1 MGNMIDK
8 MCCISD
14 QTFEDAIDKRS
25 NYSNDS
31 DQYEKVNKTDSYRAK
46 SNKEKKVH
54 FQEPITER
62 TKNKFENRDSF
73 YYRSSMTTPSSEIV
87 LNNPNKQP
95 PVRTISA
102 LPISLGTIIRKNNK
116 KIDDNYF
123 ISKVIGEGGYGSVIK
138 VIHKNTGQVRAMKI
152 ISKDNLRAGYTELE
166 IFREINILKK
176 LEHPNI
182 MKLFE
187 FYSDDDSFYLINEF
201 CSEGDLSEKLAKVG
215 RFNEKIVKLLMFQI
229 FSAVL
234 YLHSNNVI
242 HGDLKLENVMVDNIV
257 FHENSSSDKNINKK
271 KKPIIKMISFVS
283 SYKEDLYEE
292 KEKDGTLNNNKT
304 NYDYVKNFEL
314 KLIDF
319 GAAKI
324 FTKYKKQFEDTVGTL
339 VYCSPE
345 VLKNNYDAKCDIWS
359 CGVIMYILLS
369 GEIPFAG
376 ETEEEIMKSIIN
388 KNPSFDS
395 SFFLNVS
402 DNAKDLI
409 IKCLYKNKVQRI
421 NAKEALN
428 HPFFHN
434 DIDPYNLFNEDLTKI
449 MHQVLNRLRNFSTS
463 SKFHQVILVFIAYNF
478 AEKKQTQELKRAFFA
493 INKDMDGKIKLREL
507 YKAYQENKMKMTKDE
522 VNQII
527 KEIDFNK
534 SGYIEYEEFIR
545 AALPKEDLF
554 TDVNLK
560 EAFDLFDINKKGY
573 FTSNEMKEVLGM
585 SSNVDQEVVDKI
597 LIDVGDKDINFDL
610 FKKMVFEGFS

>member
-1 MGNMIDK
+1 MGNMVDK

-14 QTFEDAIDKRS
+14 STFEDAIDKRS

-31 DQYEKVNKTDSYRAK
+31 NNYQKSSKTEREKNID
-46 SNKEKKVH
+46 NEKKIH
-54 FQEPITER
+54 FREAITER
-62 TKNKFENRDSF
+62 KKDKLEDRDNF
-73 YYRSSMTTPSSEIV
+73 YYRSSMTTPSSEII
-87 LNNPNKQP
+87 LNNPNKKA
-95 PVRTISA
+95 PVRSISG
-102 LPISLGTIIRKNNK
+102 LPITLGTIIRKNNK
-116 KIDDNYF
+116 KIDENYL

-138 VIHKNTGQVRAMKI
+138 VVHKNTGQVRAMKI
-152 ISKDNLRAGYTELE
+152 ISKDNLRPGYTELE

-242 HGDLKLENVMVDNIV
+242 HGDLKLENVMVDNID
-257 FHENSSSDKNINKK
+257 FHENNDHKELDIR
-271 KKPIIKMISFVS
+271 KKPLLKSLSFIS
-283 SYKEDLYEE
+283 SYKEEMYIE
-292 KEKDGTLNNNKT
+292 KEKSKENNNIKP
-304 NYDYVKNFEL
+304 NYEYVKNFEL

-345 VLKNNYDAKCDIWS
+345 VLKNNYDSKCDIWS

-376 ETEEEIMKSIIN
+376 ETEEEIMKSIMN
-388 KNPSFDS
+388 KKVSFDS
-395 SFFLNVS
+395 SFFTNVS
-402 DNAKDLI
+402 EDAKDLI
-409 IKCLYKNKVQRI
+409 TKCTIYNKNQRL
-421 NAKEALN
+421 NAKECLKHSFFQNDLN
-428 HPFFHN
+428 
-434 DIDPYNLFNEDLTKI
+434 PYNLFNEDLTVL

-463 SKFHQVILVFIAYNF
+463 SKFYQAILVFIAYNF
-478 AEKKQTQELKRAFFA
+478 AEKKETQKLKKIFFA
-493 INKDMDGKIKLREL
+493 INKDMDGKIKLKEL
-507 YKAYQENKMKMTKDE
+507 YKAYQENKMRMTKDE
-522 VNQII
+522 VTKII
-527 KEIDFNK
+527 KEIDFNN
-534 SGYIEYEEFIR
+534 SGFIEYEEFIR

-554 TDVNLK
+554 TEVNLK
-560 EAFDLFDINKKGY
+560 EAFDLFDINKKG
-573 FTSNEMKEVLGM
+573 FFSSNEMKEVLGM
-585 SSNVDQEVVDKI
+585 KNNVDQVVVDKI
-597 LIDVGDKDINFDL
+597 LNDIGDKTINFEQ
-610 FKKMVFEGFS
+610 FKYMVLEGFN

>member
-25 NYSNDS
+25 NYSNES
-31 DQYEKVNKTDSYRAK
+31 DQDEKGNKTEREK
-46 SNKEKKVH
+46 TKNNKDKKVH
-54 FQEPITER
+54 FREAITER
-62 TKNKFENRDSF
+62 AKNKFEIKDSF
-73 YYRSSMTTPSSEIV
+73 YRASMTTPSSEIV
-87 LNNPNKQP
+87 LNNPNKLP
-95 PVRTISA
+95 VVRTISG

-116 KIDDNYF
+116 KIDDKYI
-123 ISKVIGEGGYGSVIK
+123 ISKIIGEGGYGSVIK
-138 VIHKNTGQVRAMKI
+138 VIHKSTGQVRAMKI
-152 ISKDNLRAGYTELE
+152 ISKDNLRPGYTELE

-242 HGDLKLENVMVDNIV
+242 HGDLKLENVMVDNID
-257 FHENSSSDKNINKK
+257 FHENASSDKDLNMKK
-271 KKPIIKMISFVS
+271 KKIIKMISFVS

-292 KEKDGTLNNNKT
+292 KDKNNNTLRSSKT

-345 VLKNNYDAKCDIWS
+345 VLKNNYDSKCDIWS

-376 ETEEEIMKSIIN
+376 DTEEEIMKSIIN
-388 KNPSFDS
+388 KQPSFDS

-409 IKCLYKNKVQRI
+409 KKCLNKNKNQRI

-428 HPFFHN
+428 HLFFNN
-434 DIDPYNLFNEDLTKI
+434 DIDPYNLFNEDLTII
-449 MHQVLNRLRNFSTS
+449 MHKVLNRLKNFSTS
-463 SKFHQVILVFIAYNF
+463 SKFHQAILVFIAYNF
-478 AEKKQTQELKRAFFA
+478 AEKKQTQELKRVFFA
-493 INKDMDGKIKLREL
+493 INKDMDGKIKLKEL
-507 YKAYQENKMKMTKDE
+507 YKAFQTNKMKMTKDE
-522 VNQII
+522 VAKII

-545 AALPKEDLF
+545 AALRKEDLF
-554 TDVNLK
+554 TDINLK

-585 SSNVDQEVVDKI
+585 NSNVDQDVVDKI
-597 LIDVGDKDINFDL
+597 LIDVGDKEINFNL
-610 FKKMVFEGFS
+610 FKKMVFEGLN

>member
-25 NYSNDS
+25 NYSNES
-31 DQYEKVNKTDSYRAK
+31 DQDEKGNKTEREKTK
-46 SNKEKKVH
+46 SNKDKKVH
-54 FQEPITER
+54 FREAITER
-62 TKNKFENRDSF
+62 AKNKFEIKDSF
-73 YYRSSMTTPSSEIV
+73 YRASMTTPSSEIV
-87 LNNPNKQP
+87 LNNPNKLP
-95 PVRTISA
+95 LVRTISG

-116 KIDDNYF
+116 KIDDNI
-123 ISKVIGEGGYGSVIK
+123 ISKIIGEGGYGSVIK
-138 VIHKNTGQVRAMKI
+138 VIHKSTGQVRAMKI
-152 ISKDNLRAGYTELE
+152 ISKDNLRPGYTELE

-242 HGDLKLENVMVDNIV
+242 HGDLKLENVMVDNID
-257 FHENSSSDKNINKK
+257 FHENASSDKDLNMKK
-271 KKPIIKMISFVS
+271 KKIIKMISFVS

-292 KEKDGTLNNNKT
+292 KDKNNNTLRSSKT

-345 VLKNNYDAKCDIWS
+345 VLKNNYDSKCDIWS

-376 ETEEEIMKSIIN
+376 DTEEEIMKSIIN
-388 KNPSFDS
+388 KQPSFDS

-409 IKCLYKNKVQRI
+409 KKCLNKNKNQRI

-428 HPFFHN
+428 HLFFNN
-434 DIDPYNLFNEDLTKI
+434 DIDPYNLFNEDLTII
-449 MHQVLNRLRNFSTS
+449 MHKVLNRLKNFSTS
-463 SKFHQVILVFIAYNF
+463 SKFHQAILVFIAYNF
-478 AEKKQTQELKRAFFA
+478 AEKKQTQELKRVFFA
-493 INKDMDGKIKLREL
+493 INKDMDGKIKLKEL
-507 YKAYQENKMKMTKDE
+507 YKAFQTNKMKMTKDE
-522 VNQII
+522 VAKII

-545 AALPKEDLF
+545 AALRKEDLF

-585 SSNVDQEVVDKI
+585 NSNVDQDVVDKI
-597 LIDVGDKDINFDL
+597 LIDVGDKEINFNL
-610 FKKMVFEGFS
+610 FKKMVFEGLN